1 MKRLGSLVYF
11 DIVLLFIFIR
21 PIFLLLK
28 NQGGILEYMPTVCI
42 AAEIIF
48 FMIYLF
54 AKEPAGK
61 LNMTKYDIRLWK
73 ITRYILYACG
83 IGYFLSLTVIT
94 PFYIISLLF
103 YLSILWYWGVQAYF
117 LISKKW

>member
-1 MKRLGSLVYF
+1 MKRLGPLAYF

-28 NQGGILEYMPTVCI
+28 NQGGVLEYMPTACI

-54 AKEPAGK
+54 AKEPARK
-61 LNMTKYDIRLWK
+61 LNITKYYMKLWK
-73 ITRYILYACG
+73 IT
-83 IGYFLSLTVIT
+83 
-94 PFYIISLLF
+94 
-103 YLSILWYWGVQAYF
+103 
-117 LISKKW
+117 